1 MKKPEAYTIVQ
12 NAAHCMKCQDF
23 IVSKHRHDFV
33 SCQCGAIFVDG
44 GQEYL
49 RRGGEMDHFAD
60 CSWSIPEDAYN
71 DCAEAVEEA
80 EETGRNKFGIANA
93 VLRKL
98 REHNLIIAAGE
109 YQVITHSSH
118 LDEIMVRDG
127 NDSVNR
133 YKKVVE

>member
-1 MKKPEAYTIVQ
+1 
-12 NAAHCMKCQDF
+12 
-23 IVSKHRHDFV
+23 
-33 SCQCGAIFVDG
+33 
-44 GQEYL
+44 
-49 RRGGEMDHFAD
+49 MDDFAD